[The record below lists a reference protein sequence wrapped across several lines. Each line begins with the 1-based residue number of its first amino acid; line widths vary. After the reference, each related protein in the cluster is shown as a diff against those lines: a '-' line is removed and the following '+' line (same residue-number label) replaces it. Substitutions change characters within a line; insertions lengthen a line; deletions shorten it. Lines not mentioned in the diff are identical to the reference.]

1 MFARQRIADLFS
13 TADRRIGAGFLRAK
27 NTLSCHSRESGDRV
41 AACKNPVPAFAGMT
55 VSGRFLLS
63 LALSALLLLPL
74 SSARAQSAFDD
85 PGARGTTGGGSG
97 GIVAVNPN
105 TDGGTISMGSAA
117 QIVVLF
123 RNEGARP
130 VTTGTIN
137 LYPSSTVSAAIVL
150 NQCAAEPLPGGGQCA
165 IAVSVKGL
173 QPGPWR
179 VEMLMRHD
187 GRSRLV
193 TTTLAGNVEATGDGT
208 KQLVSDVEAIPA
220 DLAFGALDASRA
232 IVKSVIL
239 RNITSNPIDI
249 TSVTVEANAQAGY
262 SSQTDCTKLEAGQAC
277 VVTVTWAPL
286 QKGPA
291 TGVLVINHTGPTG
304 VVSVSLDGKYTPA
317 SVSSATLYPEAVP
330 GQGLLVSSRDQVD
343 FGSGVENKSS
353 VTISLVNSG
362 DAALTLEDIH
372 LSGSENGISV
382 GKKGCEPGTMLEP
395 TQACPL
401 TLTWSPVRTGSI
413 IDDIQVLHSG
423 ARGILVIP
431 VRGESTGTVSQDSQ
445 SVLLSEMPGLK
456 LKLDDLEDEDTPK
469 TKKKKRSK
477 KAAQEEEYAD
487 SSDDDGDFAPI
498 IKDKLRLL
506 DGYQV
511 TSLAPTRAI
520 ISGPGGSRVVFNNEE
535 TVIGGASWMV
545 FIRHSGVEMHS
556 GEDKL
561 LLLFDRSLSSI
572 NRNGGQSTSGKSSTG
587 AGTAT
592 TTASASESTTSST
605 TTGN

>member
-13 TADRRIGAGFLRAK
+13 AADRTIGVGVLRAK
-27 NTLSCHSRESGDRV
+27 KRDF
-41 AACKNPVPAFAGMT
+41 PVFSYFT
-55 VSGRFLLS
+55 LLS

-74 SSARAQSAFDD
+74 SAARAQSAFDD

-187 GRSRLV
+187 GRARLV

-262 SSQTDCTKLEAGQAC
+262 TSQTDCTKLEAGQAC

-343 FGSGVENKSS
+343 FGTGVQNKSS
-353 VTISLVNSG
+353 VTVSLVNSG
-362 DAALTLEDIH
+362 DATLAIKDIH
-372 LSGSENGISV
+372 LSGTENGIAV
-382 GKKGCEPGTMLEP
+382 GKTGCGPKTVLEP

-413 IDDIQVLHSG
+413 IDDIQVLHDG

-445 SVLLSEMPGLK
+445 SVLLSEMPGMK
-456 LKLDDLEDEDTPK
+456 LSLDDLEDGDTPK
-469 TKKKKRSK
+469 ARSRTKTGKKPKPS
-477 KAAQEEEYAD
+477 ADTEETAD
-487 SSDDDGDFAPI
+487 DASSDGSSGDEGDFVPV

-511 TSLAPTRAI
+511 TSFAPTRAI
-520 ISGPGGSRVVFNNEE
+520 ISGPGGSRVVFNNED
-535 TVIGGASWMV
+535 TVIGGVAWRV
-545 FIRHSGVEMHS
+545 FIRPSGVEMHS

-572 NRNGGQSTSGKSSTG
+572 NRNGGQSTSGKSSTEAG
-587 AGTAT
+587 AESGSTT
-592 TTASASESTTSST
+592 TTASASTSGST
-605 TTGN
+605 TTPKTTGN

>member
-1 MFARQRIADLFS
+1 MFGTNDRSRLHLLRKPGGGKGVRVR
-13 TADRRIGAGFLRAK
+13 TALWRTGLVVCGL
-27 NTLSCHSRESGDRV
+27 V
-41 AACKNPVPAFAGMT
+41 
-55 VSGRFLLS
+55 
-63 LALSALLLLPL
+63 ALSG
-74 SSARAQSAFDD
+74 ARALAQTAFDD
-85 PGARGTTGGGSG
+85 PGARGGGTSGSG
-97 GIVAVNPN
+97 GIVAVNPS

-137 LYPSSTVSAAIVL
+137 LYPSSTVSASIVL

-208 KQLVSDVEAIPA
+208 KQLVSDIEAIPA
-220 DLAFGALDASRA
+220 DLTFGSLDASRPV
-232 IVKSVIL
+232 VKSVIL
-239 RNITSNPIDI
+239 RNITSNPIDVK
-249 TSVTVEANAQAGY
+249 SVTVEANPQAGY

-291 TGVLVINHTGPTG
+291 TGVLVVNHSGPTG
-304 VVSVSLDGKYTPA
+304 VVSVSLDGKYAPA

-330 GQGLLVSSRDQVD
+330 GQGLLVSSRDQID
-343 FGSGVENKSS
+343 FGAAIASKSS

-362 DAALTLEDIH
+362 DATLSIQDIR
-372 LSGSENGISV
+372 LSGTENGITLGTS
-382 GKKGCEPGTMLEP
+382 GCVPGSMLEP

-401 TLTWSPVRTGSI
+401 TLTWSPVRTGGL
-413 IDDIQVLHSG
+413 IDDVQVLHNG

-445 SVLLSEMPGLK
+445 SVLLSDMPGMK
-456 LKLDDLEDEDTPK
+456 LRLEDLDEKPPAKPK
-469 TKKKKRSK
+469 ET
-477 KAAQEEEYAD
+477 ATG
-487 SSDDDGDFAPI
+487 DGEPSGSGLVPVL
-498 IKDKLRLL
+498 KDKLRLL

-511 TSLAPTRAI
+511 TSYAPTRAI
-520 ISGPGGSRVVFNNEE
+520 ISGPGGSRVVFNNVE
-535 TVIGGASWMV
+535 TVIGGVPWRV
-545 FIRHSGVEMHS
+545 FITPSGVEMHS
-556 GEDKL
+556 DPDKV

-572 NRNGGQSTSGKSSTG
+572 NRNVGQSSSG
-587 AGTAT
+587 
-592 TTASASESTTSST
+592 ASASSAGGSGTSAKPASPSTTSTPTASST
-605 TTGN
+605 ASTATGK

>member
-1 MFARQRIADLFS
+1 MSARRCIADLPNAAGIQK
-13 TADRRIGAGFLRAK
+13 TGAGFLREK
-27 NTLSCHSRESGDRV
+27 GLISR
-41 AACKNPVPAFAGMT
+41 CPLFPLAF
-55 VSGRFLLS
+55 SFLLFLS
-63 LALSALLLLPL
+63 LPSAY
-74 SSARAQSAFDD
+74 AQSAFDD

-249 TSVTVEANAQAGY
+249 TSVTVEANSQAGY

-291 TGVLVINHTGPTG
+291 TGVLVISHTGPTG

-343 FGSGVENKSS
+343 FGSGIENKSS
-353 VTISLVNSG
+353 VTVSLVNAG
-362 DAALTLEDIH
+362 DAALTIDDIH
-372 LSGSENGISV
+372 LSGSENGIAV
-382 GKKGCEPGTMLEP
+382 GKKGCAPKTVLEP

-445 SVLLSEMPGLK
+445 SVLLSEMPGMK

-469 TKKKKRSK
+469 AKKKKRTQ
-477 KAAQEEEYAD
+477 KAAQEEQEEEQAD
-487 SSDDDGDFAPI
+487 SSDDDGDFVPV

-511 TSLAPTRAI
+511 TSFAPTRAI

-535 TVIGGASWMV
+535 TVIGGVAWMV

-572 NRNGGQSTSGKSSTG
+572 NRNGGQSTSGKSGTSTVATSSG
-587 AGTAT
+587 T
-592 TTASASESTTSST
+592 TTASAASGGTTSST